1 MSKQYPEIARAVLTS
16 SRVPRHP
23 SLYSAYFTLDRDYIG
38 GVNTNP
44 EPNTAISGNVNLAP
58 AALFSYGPHF
68 PAIIEATDTFAG
80 GWWLNE
86 SDYHPSEM
94 DRVNAGWG
102 YDTNPY
108 TGRRT
113 RRPTFSPTTRKQL
126 RAIESELTRLGY
138 APAGNTKTITTENTD
153 GDPTTYMFR
162 LWTKGN

>member
-1 MSKQYPEIARAVLTS
+1 MSKQYPEIARAFLTS

-23 SLYSAYFTLDRDYIG
+23 SLYPAYFHPDPNYIG
-38 GVNTNP
+38 GVNTNHQP
-44 EPNTAISGNVNLAP
+44 GAP

-68 PAIIEATDTFAG
+68 PAIIEASETFAG

-86 SDYHPSEM
+86 SDYHPSEW
-94 DRVNAGWG
+94 DRVKAGWG

-126 RAIESELTRLGY
+126 TAIQTELARLGY
-138 APAGNTKTITTENTD
+138 APTDTTKTITTENTG
-153 GDPTTYMFR
+153 GDPTPYTFR
-162 LWTKGN
+162 LWTKG

>member
-1 MSKQYPEIARAVLTS
+1 MSKQYPEIARAFLTS

-23 SLYSAYFTLDRDYIG
+23 SFYPAYFHPDPGYIG
-38 GVNTNP
+38 GVNTNQQ
-44 EPNTAISGNVNLAP
+44 TGAP